1 MRYKIQKWG
10 TKYRNVVKNVETL
23 CFLVADVENVG
34 QEDPTVWIGY
44 MCMIA
49 ISFFHSRITF
59 CRNFFFWNSFLPGS
73 FWRNLS
79 PRKWPIVIWAARGR
93 KLKSLHLSPQTA
105 SSNILTNTAS
115 KFMGHQ
121 QDSYHYIFNKLFQIY
136 QHKFHWHE
144 SFWLILDRMS
154 RRREVKAKDPLH
166 VLQRSNL
173 HHLAFWTATIPPS
186 AHPSNS

>member
-1 MRYKIQKWG
+1 MGNESYTSCTNISGWTRFQGREWLSGREVVEKWW
-10 TKYRNVVKNVETL
+10 KH
-23 CFLVADVENVG
+23 CFFFAADAGNVG

-93 KLKSLHLSPQTA
+93 KLKSFQLSPQTA
-105 SSNILTNTAS
+105 GSNILTNMAS
-115 KFMGHQ
+115 KFMAHQ
-121 QDSYHYIFNKLFQIY
+121 HRYIVF
-136 QHKFHWHE
+136 
-144 SFWLILDRMS
+144 
-154 RRREVKAKDPLH
+154 
-166 VLQRSNL
+166 
-173 HHLAFWTATIPPS
+173 AFEHI
-186 AHPSNS
+186 